1 MKSLII
7 GSSNNL
13 KKISELLIE
22 KIDDLIF
29 LNSEQFKFSSWA
41 ALNRDNV
48 TFYNGEAKEIET
60 LLKAGLEDSDIII
73 IDTGDDIESLFVA
86 QKCNINLSNAI
97 FIILDDMSI
106 SDIFEDLGFIILD
119 SSNLALDKVVKYIE
133 KFE

>member
-22 KIDDLIF
+22 KIDDLFF

-48 TFYNGEAKEIET
+48 TFYNGEAKEIDT
-60 LLKAGLEDSDIII
+60 LLKAGLEDTDIII
-73 IDTGDDIESLFVA
+73 IDMGDDAESLFVA
-86 QKCNINLSNAI
+86 QKCNINLSNTI

-119 SSNLALDKVVKYIE
+119 SSNLVLDKVTKYIE

>member
-13 KKISELLIE
+13 KKISEFLIE

-48 TFYNGEAKEIET
+48 TFYNGEAKEMET

-119 SSNLALDKVVKYIE
+119 SSNLVLDKVIKYIE
-133 KFE
+133 KFQ

>member
-48 TFYNGEAKEIET
+48 TFYNGEAKEMET

-97 FIILDDMSI
+97 FIILGDMSI
-106 SDIFEDLGFIILD
+106 SDIFEDLGFLILD
-119 SSNLALDKVVKYIE
+119 SSNLALDKVLKYIE

>member
-13 KKISELLIE
+13 KKISEFLIE

-48 TFYNGEAKEIET
+48 TFYNGEAKEMET

-73 IDTGDDIESLFVA
+73 IDTGDDIESLFIA

-119 SSNLALDKVVKYIE
+119 SSNLVLDKVIKYIE
-133 KFE
+133 KFK

>member
-13 KKISELLIE
+13 KKISEFLIE

-29 LNSEQFKFSSWA
+29 LNSEQFKFSSWIT
-41 ALNRDNV
+41 LNRDNI
-48 TFYNGEAKEIET
+48 TFYNGEAKEMET

-86 QKCNINLSNAI
+86 QKKPPGYLSP
-97 FIILDDMSI
+97 LYMHD
-106 SDIFEDLGFIILD
+106 E
-119 SSNLALDKVVKYIE
+119 IE
-133 KFE
+133 FSKFRKTFLLY

>member
-22 KIDDLIF
+22 KIDDLFF

-41 ALNRDNV
+41 VLNRDNV
-48 TFYNGEAKEIET
+48 TFYNGEAKEINT

-73 IDTGDDIESLFVA
+73 IDMGDDAESLFVA

-133 KFE
+133 KFK

>member
-13 KKISELLIE
+13 KKISEFLIE

-48 TFYNGEAKEIET
+48 TFYNGEAKEINT
-60 LLKAGLEDSDIII
+60 LLKAGLEYSDIII
-73 IDTGDDIESLFVA
+73 IDMGDDAESLFVA

-106 SDIFEDLGFIILD
+106 SDIFEDLGFVILD

>member
-13 KKISELLIE
+13 KKISEFLIE

-48 TFYNGEAKEIET
+48 TFYNGEAKEMET
-60 LLKAGLEDSDIII
+60 LLKSGLEDSDIII

-86 QKCNINLSNAI
+86 QKCNINLSNTI

-119 SSNLALDKVVKYIE
+119 SSNLVLDKVIKYIE
-133 KFE
+133 KFK

>member
-48 TFYNGEAKEIET
+48 TFYNGEAKEINT
-60 LLKAGLEDSDIII
+60 LLKAGLEYSDIII
-73 IDTGDDIESLFVA
+73 IDMGDDAESLFVA

-119 SSNLALDKVVKYIE
+119 SSNLVLDKVIKYIE
-133 KFE
+133 KFK

>member
-22 KIDDLIF
+22 KIDDLFF

-48 TFYNGEAKEIET
+48 TFYQWRTIKE
-60 LLKAGLEDSDIII
+60 LDGVFNNLEYDPQI
-73 IDTGDDIESLFVA
+73 IDLKGSLVTRLPDTYNGMRLGHNWSLSWVA
-86 QKCNINLSNAI
+86 
-97 FIILDDMSI
+97 
-106 SDIFEDLGFIILD
+106 
-119 SSNLALDKVVKYIE
+119 E
-133 KFE
+133 KIAE

>member
-13 KKISELLIE
+13 KKISEFLIE
-22 KIDDLIF
+22 NIDDLIF

-41 ALNRDNV
+41 TLNRDNV
-48 TFYNGEAKEIET
+48 TFYNGEVKEIET

-119 SSNLALDKVVKYIE
+119 SNNLVLDKVIKYIE
-133 KFE
+133 KFK

>member
-48 TFYNGEAKEIET
+48 TFYNGEAKEMET

-119 SSNLALDKVVKYIE
+119 SSNLVLDKVIKYIE
-133 KFE
+133 KFK

>member
-13 KKISELLIE
+13 KKISEFLIE

-48 TFYNGEAKEIET
+48 TFYNGEAKEIDT

-73 IDTGDDIESLFVA
+73 IDMGDDAESLFVA
-86 QKCNINLSNAI
+86 QKCNINLSNTI

>member
-13 KKISELLIE
+13 KKISEFLIE

-41 ALNRDNV
+41 TLNRDNV
-48 TFYNGEAKEIET
+48 TFYNGEVKEIET

-86 QKCNINLSNAI
+86 QKCNINLSNTI

-119 SSNLALDKVVKYIE
+119 SNNLVLDKVIKYIE
-133 KFE
+133 KFK

>member
-22 KIDDLIF
+22 KIDDLFF

-41 ALNRDNV
+41 TLNKDNV
-48 TFYNGEAKEIET
+48 TFYNGEAKEIDT

-73 IDTGDDIESLFVA
+73 IDMGDDAESLFVA
-86 QKCNINLSNAI
+86 QKCNINLSNTI

-119 SSNLALDKVVKYIE
+119 SSNLVLDKVTKYIE

>member
-13 KKISELLIE
+13 KKISEFLIE

-41 ALNRDNV
+41 TLNRDNV
-48 TFYNGEAKEIET
+48 TFYNGEVKEIET

-86 QKCNINLSNAI
+86 QKCNINLSNTI

-119 SSNLALDKVVKYIE
+119 SSNLELDKVIKYIE
-133 KFE
+133 KFK

>member
-13 KKISELLIE
+13 KKISEFLIE

-48 TFYNGEAKEIET
+48 TFYNGEAKEMET

-119 SSNLALDKVVKYIE
+119 SSNLVLDKVIKYIE
-133 KFE
+133 KFK